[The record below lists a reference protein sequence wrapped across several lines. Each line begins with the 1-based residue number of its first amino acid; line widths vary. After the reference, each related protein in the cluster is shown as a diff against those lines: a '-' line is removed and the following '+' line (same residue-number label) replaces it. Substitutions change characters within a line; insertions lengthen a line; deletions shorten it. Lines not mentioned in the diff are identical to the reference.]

1 MRGEGIVPVM
11 EVGNNNSGFGNG
23 FGNGDGAW

>member
-11 EVGNNNSGFGNG
+11 EVGNNNGFGNG